1 MFMVASEC
9 LEALEASTGLKEAA
23 GTVLQIGCWHGA
35 TTTWLMGVQ
44 IRTAM

>member
-23 GTVLQIGCWHGA
+23 GTVLQIGCWHKD
-35 TTTWLMGVQ
+35 TTKWSVNVQ